1 MATLF
6 PPRQR
11 LAGHTAASGN
21 RMLRATR
28 LAPMAAA
35 LLFAAVSGADAQGK
49 RAHLSDDLQRH
60 LDAGDATATTVI
72 VSGTSEQVAA
82 LAARHGLRVRRA
94 LTSGAVVDVPAGRLD
109 ELAADTNVPQLSGD
123 HVMRGQMAVTD
134 TATGADQAWTGGLGL
149 GRRGVTGQ
157 NVGVALLDSGVT
169 VVPQLRG
176 QVSARVDMIDPKG
189 SGKDEY
195 GHGTHLA
202 GIIAGAGTM
211 ESNGRGLAPGAHVVS
226 VKVLGAD
233 GSGHV
238 SDLIEGIDWVIANR
252 QRFQINIINLSLGAP
267 VEQSWRDD
275 PVCQAIE
282 RAWRVN
288 IVTVAAAGNFGKTS
302 DGRRSWAA

>member
-1 MATLF
+1 MATLY
-6 PPRQR
+6 PPRQDR
-11 LAGHTAASGN
+11 MAGHSAASGN
-21 RMLRATR
+21 RRMLRAAR

-35 LLFAAVSGADAQGK
+35 VLFAAVSGAGAQGR

-94 LTSGAVVDVPAGRLD
+94 LTSGAVVEVPAGHLD

-134 TATGADQAWTGGLGL
+134 VTTGADQAWTGALGL
-149 GRRGVTGQ
+149 GRRGVTGR

-176 QVSARVDMIDPKG
+176 QVSARVDMIDPRG

-211 ESNGRGLAPGAHVVS
+211 ESNGRGLAPGAHLVS

-238 SDLIEGIDWVIANR
+238 SDLVEGIDWVIANR

-288 IVTVAAAGNFGKTS
+288 IVTVAAAGNFG
-302 DGRRSWAA
+302 